1 MSIQLKVAAFVL
13 LVLFC
18 IFGISTAL
26 NTRQAVR
33 QLGSAGDAALTALNE
48 SAHGEAQSIFLS
60 LEYGTKG
67 SLERGEMDVFEELLV
82 NLGNIPHVREIGLSD
97 PDGKILYANRPEFL
111 GRRLPADPMRGAAK
125 GDIAEAEE
133 GQILLVMRGH
143 LWESACLE
151 CHPGV
156 RVGDL
161 SGVLYLRFDQ
171 EELAAARGQ
180 MAALLASA
188 RSSSLWTGIGTGFGG
203 LLLAVVGI
211 YLLLGRMVRRPLL
224 RLQGMME
231 SLERGQVVD
240 RLGIT
245 TQDEVGRTARAMDGL
260 ADSLRQEVIAPLQQ
274 LADGD
279 LTFQVTPRGDDDML
293 RSALH
298 RVGISLNEL
307 MAQVSRSGIQIAAGS
322 SQVSDSAQALS
333 QGATEQASSLE
344 EISASMHQM
353 TAQTRQSAEN
363 AAQANQLSAQSRTA
377 AQKGNDLM
385 AEMMDAMEEI
395 GTASHNI
402 SRIIKVIDE
411 IAFQTNLLALNA
423 AVEAA
428 RAGQHGKGF
437 AVVAEEVR
445 NLAARSAKAA
455 KETADLIEGS
465 VRKADTGGQIAERT
479 AAALQEIVT
488 GITKV
493 SDLVGE
499 IAAASTEQA
508 EGISQVNIGL
518 GQIDQVTQQNTAS
531 AEQSAAAAQELSG
544 QAEDLRRMLSR
555 FRLRQTGGGLSL
567 PQPQEREAGTLIQW
581 SDSLSVGV
589 ERFDNQ
595 HRKLIALINELY
607 AALRA
612 GKGTEVMRPIL
623 DSLVEYTV
631 NHFAEE
637 ERQMAAAGYPG
648 LEAHRSAHAHLV
660 KQVSDFKDK
669 LDRGQTVISS
679 ELFNFLKGWLM
690 HHIMEQDKAY
700 GPYLNSRGGR

>member
-1 MSIQLKVAAFVL
+1 MSIQLKITLFVL
-13 LVLFC
+13 LVLTC

-26 NTRQAVR
+26 NTRGAME
-33 QLGSAGDAALTALNE
+33 QLSAAGAASLAALE
-48 SAHGEAQSIFLS
+48 QSSHEEAQSLLLS
-60 LEYGTKG
+60 LELGTRG
-67 SLERGEMDVFEELLV
+67 SLGRGEMDTFNELLA
-82 NLGNIPHVREIGLSD
+82 NLGGVPHVREIGLAS
-97 PDGKILYANRPEFL
+97 PAGEILNANRPEFL
-111 GRRLPADPMRGAAK
+111 GRRLPSDMVQTAAGGSLARMK
-125 GDIAEAEE
+125 ESNT
-133 GQILLVMRGH
+133 LLLMRGH
-143 LWESACLE
+143 RWERGCLE
-151 CHPGV
+151 CHPGS
-156 RVGDL
+156 REGEL
-161 SGVLYLRFDQ
+161 SNIQYLRF
-171 EELAAARGQ
+171 ELGKLEAAQLQ
-180 MAALLASA
+180 MAGLLASA
-188 RSSSLWTGIGTGFGG
+188 RSSSLWTGVGTGFGG
-203 LLLAVVGI
+203 LLFAVVGI

-555 FRLRQTGGGLSL
+555 FRLTGDSAVPLSEVRKPTVEARRIVREKPAAPQRSL
-567 PQPQEREAGTLIQW
+567 PWG
-581 SDSLSVGV
+581 DSPPSPPGKKDPRSV
-589 ERFDNQ
+589 
-595 HRKLIALINELY
+595 IALDDEEF
-607 AALRA
+607 
-612 GKGTEVMRPIL
+612 GK
-623 DSLVEYTV
+623 Y
-631 NHFAEE
+631 
-637 ERQMAAAGYPG
+637 
-648 LEAHRSAHAHLV
+648 
-660 KQVSDFKDK
+660 
-669 LDRGQTVISS
+669 
-679 ELFNFLKGWLM
+679 
-690 HHIMEQDKAY
+690 
-700 GPYLNSRGGR
+700 